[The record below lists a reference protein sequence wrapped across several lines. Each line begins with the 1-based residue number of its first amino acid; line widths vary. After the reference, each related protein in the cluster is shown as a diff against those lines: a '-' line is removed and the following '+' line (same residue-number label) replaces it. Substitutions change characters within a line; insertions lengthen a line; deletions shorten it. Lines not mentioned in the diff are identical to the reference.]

1 MIINKNKNNP
11 LFMISFLRNI
21 YEEFKEEQSQS
32 NLLQDEIYYKV
43 CSAAIINFTFSK
55 INLKFVLDCIIGIG

>member
-1 MIINKNKNNP
+1 
-11 LFMISFLRNI
+11 MISFLRNI

-43 CSAAIINFTFSK
+43 CCCHYQFYIFKNQFK
-55 INLKFVLDCIIGIG
+55 IRA

>member
-1 MIINKNKNNP
+1 
-11 LFMISFLRNI
+11 MISFLRNI

>member
-1 MIINKNKNNP
+1 MIINKNKNP